1 MLTDEKRKKLLAGA
15 LAVVM
20 LTGVAGCGNDKDSE
34 WKNDNS
40 AQNNQDEKKDED
52 NGGFFHGFFPWYF
65 IGRTFGV
72 GPMAGVRTAPA
83 ANQKQNAAPAGS
95 STNPKPNANTA
106 NGSTV
111 QQGTAGS
118 TQSSKLGST
127 GATGKSG
134 IGSGMSRSSGSA
146 IS

>member
-52 NGGFFHGFFPWYF
+52 NGGDFFQASFP
-65 IGRTFGV
+65 GTSSAVPFGV
-72 GPMAGVRTAPA
+72 GRWQVCELRLQLTRSRILHPQARLLILNQTLIPPTALLCSRELQEARKIPSSAVREAQAKA
-83 ANQKQNAAPAGS
+83 A
-95 STNPKPNANTA
+95 
-106 NGSTV
+106 
-111 QQGTAGS
+111 
-118 TQSSKLGST
+118 
-127 GATGKSG
+127 
-134 IGSGMSRSSGSA
+134 SA
-146 IS
+146 VA

>member
-52 NGGFFHGFFPWYF
+52 NGGGFFHGFFPWYF

-72 GPMAGVRTAPA
+72 GPQARLLILNQTLTPPMALLCNRELQEARKVPSSAVRALQVKA
-83 ANQKQNAAPAGS
+83 
-95 STNPKPNANTA
+95 
-106 NGSTV
+106 V
-111 QQGTAGS
+111 
-118 TQSSKLGST
+118 
-127 GATGKSG
+127 
-134 IGSGMSRSSGSA
+134 SA
-146 IS
+146 VA

>member
-1 MLTDEKRKKLLAGA
+1 MAAGRAMRILCAEGLFLAGQLAGA
-15 LAVVM
+15 GGQLRAIQAFGGG
-20 LTGVAGCGNDKDSE
+20 LLNPLLLDAG
-34 WKNDNS
+34 
-40 AQNNQDEKKDED
+40 
-52 NGGFFHGFFPWYF
+52 GGFFHGFFPWYF

-83 ANQKQNAAPAGS
+83 ANQKQNTAPAGS

-127 GATGKSG
+127 GTTGKSG